1 MLDSAAQRHN
11 SSFPLELALV
21 VGEDPQVREV
31 LRSVLK
37 PLEWV
42 IISAPDNQAVLKLVE
57 EKPFTL
63 IVTGVRTTGR
73 EDVELLRKIRRVRP
87 HTRLIILTDETTPAD
102 VIASMRE
109 RAFSYFS
116 RPISPE
122 SLAEIVRLAAV
133 EPSWDDGI
141 EVMSATPEWIS
152 VVARCDK
159 ATADRLTQFFQ
170 EISDLPN
177 PERDDV
183 ATAFREI
190 LLNAI
195 EHGGNF
201 DPQQFVEISYVRTE
215 KLIVCRI
222 KDPGQ
227 GFSLEEIH
235 HAAVNNP
242 LYDPIRH
249 SLFREA
255 QGMRPGG
262 YGILIAKH
270 FVDELIYAERGNEV
284 LLIKYL
290 RLGEV

>member
-1 MLDSAAQRHN
+1 MLDAVAQGHKLP
-11 SSFPLELALV
+11 SSLEFALV
-21 VGEDPQVREV
+21 VGEDQEV
-31 LRSVLK
+31 TEVVRSVLK
-37 PLEWV
+37 PEEWV
-42 IISAPDNQAVLKLVE
+42 IMSAPDNQAVLRLVE
-57 EKPFTL
+57 ERPYSL
-63 IVTGVRTTGR
+63 IVTGARTSAR

-87 HTRLIILTDETTPAD
+87 HIRLIILTDEGTPTD

-116 RPISPE
+116 KPISPA
-122 SLAEIVRLAAV
+122 SLAEIVRLAAA

-141 EVMSATPEWIS
+141 EVISATPEWIS
-152 VVARCDK
+152 VIARCDK
-159 ATADRLTQFFQ
+159 STADRLMQFFQ
-170 EISDLPN
+170 EVSDLPY
-177 PERDDV
+177 PEKDDV

-201 DPQQFVEISYVRTE
+201 DPQEFVEISYVRTARMV
-215 KLIVCRI
+215 ICRV
-222 KDPGQ
+222 KDPGH

-242 LYDPIRH
+242 VYDPIRH

-255 QGMRPGG
+255 RGMRPGG
-262 YGILIAKH
+262 YGILMAKH
-270 FVDELIYAERGNEV
+270 FVDELLYAERGNEA

-290 RLGEV
+290 RAS